1 MTDESR
7 AERLIGLAP
16 MIVMIVDDQG
26 EITWLGGALERLT
39 GYQPED
45 LVGTNILDHID
56 VAWNPPALESVGFA
70 MTQQGLQRPMLF
82 RIRRRDGSTFVCEA
96 TANAQM
102 HDPEVG
108 GLVAYLRQ
116 WDERHLLDV
125 VIEHLAGGATLD
137 ETLQLLVEV
146 MGAETLEADG
156 AILVEPFAGR
166 FFRVVGSARLPSG
179 LRADAGQ
186 AGTPWHQASLVGEP
200 RAVPV
205 DQLTEP
211 VRSWADEAGY
221 RWCWAFPVMGSGGP
235 DGCLVLW
242 RRADEEPDYT
252 CRVLLDN
259 LVRVT
264 GLVLARERDAAA
276 LRHAASHDAL
286 TGLANRSRFFE
297 HLERSLGDA
306 STGPLVGVLYIDLD
320 EFKPVNDRLGHGAG
334 DRVLVEVAR
343 RLRDVTREGDLVA
356 RLGGDE
362 FAVLCSGLPDLA
374 VVRAV
379 AERLSDAMRE
389 PITVGAE
396 SVRVGASVGI
406 AVAPPGT
413 CSIDELVDAADGAL
427 YAAKRD
433 ARGTVKV
440 AGS

>member
-1 MTDESR
+1 
-7 AERLIGLAP
+7 
-16 MIVMIVDDQG
+16 
-26 EITWLGGALERLT
+26 
-39 GYQPED
+39 
-45 LVGTNILDHID
+45 
-56 VAWNPPALESVGFA
+56 

-82 RIRRRDGSTFVCEA
+82 RIRRRDGSTFVCQA

-116 WDERHLLDV
+116 WDERYLLDV
-125 VIEHLAGGATLD
+125 VIEQLAGGATLD

-166 FFRVVGSARLPSG
+166 FFRVVGSDRLPAG
-179 LRADAGQ
+179 MRNDAGQ
-186 AGTPWHQASLVGEP
+186 VGTPWHQASLVGQP

-205 DQLTEP
+205 DQLPEP
-211 VRSWADEAGY
+211 VRTWAGEAGY
-221 RWCWAFPVMGSGGP
+221 RWCWAFPVMATGGP
-235 DGCLVLW
+235 EACLVLW

-252 CRVLLDN
+252 CRVLLEN

-264 GLVLARERDAAA
+264 GLVLGRERDAAS

-334 DRVLVEVAR
+334 DRVLIEVAR
-343 RLRDVTREGDLVA
+343 RLRHVTREGDLVA

-379 AERLSDAMRE
+379 AERLSQAMRV
-389 PITVGAE
+389 PIAIGDE
-396 SVRVGASVGI
+396 SVRVGATVGI

-427 YAAKRD
+427 YVAKRD
-433 ARGTVKV
+433 ARGSVQV

>member
-16 MIVMIVDDQG
+16 MIVMIVDEQG

-39 GYQPED
+39 GYQPEE

-56 VAWNPPALESVGFA
+56 LEWNPPALESVGFA
-70 MTQQGLQRPMLF
+70 MTRQGLQRPMLF
-82 RIRRRDGSTFVCEA
+82 RIKRRDGSTFVCEA

-102 HDPEVG
+102 QDPEVG

-125 VIEHLAGGATLD
+125 VIEQLAGGATLD

-179 LRADAGQ
+179 SRHDAGQ
-186 AGTPWHQASLVGEP
+186 VGTPWHQASLVGQP

-205 DQLTEP
+205 NQLPEP
-211 VRSWADEAGY
+211 LRHWATEAGY

-235 DGCLVLW
+235 DACLVLW

-252 CRVLLDN
+252 CRVLLEN

-264 GLVLARERDAAA
+264 GLVLARERDAAS

-343 RLRDVTREGDLVA
+343 RLRDVTRDGDLVA

-379 AERLSDAMRE
+379 AERLSRAMRE

-396 SVRVGASVGI
+396 SVRVGATVGI

-427 YAAKRD
+427 YVAKRD
-433 ARGTVKV
+433 ARGTVRV
-440 AGS
+440 AD